1 MSEVALD
8 LDQKDL
14 VMKIHLPRF
23 SARIR
28 MALLPAAAAALLTL
42 ALALFTA
49 GLAWGANSAPAAG
62 APQSAAPAPAAT
74 AAPAAA
80 PLTAEDANAW
90 LDGFMPYALATGD
103 IAGAEVAI
111 VKDGAVVTERGFGF
125 ADIEKRTPVDPK
137 VTMFRPGSV
146 SKLIVWTAVM
156 QQVEAGKIDLDADIN
171 KYLDFNVTG
180 MGGKPI
186 TMRELMQH
194 TAGFEEHAKG
204 VISLS
209 NNLPTFEQ
217 MLKARVPARIFAPGS
232 MPAYS
237 NYGAS
242 LAGYIV
248 ERVSGEPFDAY
259 LEKHIF
265 QPLDMTHSSFRQP
278 LPAALEPFMA
288 TGYRLASAEAEPFEY
303 VGPRPA
309 GSMSASADDMAHFM
323 IAHLQDGEYHGN
335 RILSAATAELMHNS
349 PYADGIGPL
358 NRMELGFFETNI
370 NGREVIA
377 HLGDTEFFH
386 TSLHLF
392 LKDKT
397 GLYAS
402 FSSPGKEGAVQ
413 TVRTQLFQDFADR
426 YLPAAVPH
434 PVTAQVDAAT
444 QTAHSALMSGAWD
457 VSRRAATNFL
467 AALEFIGQTK
477 VGANK
482 KGELMLP
489 FPGPNG
495 KPRHWVEVSP
505 FVWQDVNGHD
515 QAAAKVVDG
524 RPVRF
529 SFDFLSPFEV
539 FERAPWY
546 SSSTW
551 LMPLFLASFVAM
563 LLTVLVWPVAA
574 IVRRRYQA
582 PLALDPASRRAW
594 LGSRIGAL
602 AIVVALAIWGFFI
615 MLILKDTG
623 TLGGRLDPLLVMAQ
637 LLSIVAFIGGL
648 AMMLWNLSAVWRG
661 QRRWPAKTWSVV
673 LALSAVFVLWVALV
687 CKLLVIG
694 TDY

>member
-1 MSEVALD
+1 VNTALK
-8 LDQKDL
+8 LIPAAAL
-14 VMKIHLPRF
+14 AAALA
-23 SARIR
+23 SST
-28 MALLPAAAAALLTL
+28 ALLQAAPPAAAAA
-42 ALALFTA
+42 APSA
-49 GLAWGANSAPAAG
+49 SAPTE
-62 APQSAAPAPAAT
+62 PSAPAAT
-74 AAPAAA
+74 AAHE
-80 PLTAEDANAW
+80 LTAEDANTW
-90 LDGFMPYALATGD
+90 LDGYVPYALATGD

-125 ADIEKRTPVDPK
+125 SDVEKRTPVDPK

-146 SKLIVWTAVM
+146 SKLITWTAVM
-156 QQVEAGKIDLDADIN
+156 QQVERGRIDLDADIN
-171 KYLDFNVTG
+171 KYLDFRVTG

-186 TMRELMQH
+186 TMRNLMQH

-204 VISLS
+204 VISAR
-209 NNLPTFEQ
+209 NDLPTFEQ
-217 MLKARVPARIFAPGS
+217 MLKAEVPACIFPPGS
-232 MPAYS
+232 TPAYS

-265 QPLDMTHSSFRQP
+265 QPLDMAHSSFRQP
-278 LPAALEPFMA
+278 LPAALAPFMA
-288 TGYRLASAEAEPFEY
+288 RGYRVASGEAEPFEY

-323 IAHLQDGEYHGN
+323 IAHLQDGEYQGN

-377 HLGDTEFFH
+377 HLGDSEWFH

-392 LKDKT
+392 LKENA

-413 TVRTQLFQDFADR
+413 TLRNQLFQDFADR
-426 YLPAAVPH
+426 YFPAAVPH
-434 PVTAQVDAAT
+434 PVTAQVDART
-444 QTAHSALMSGAWD
+444 QAAHAALMSGAWE
-457 VSRRAATNFL
+457 VSRRADTNFL
-467 AALEFIGQTK
+467 AGLEFIGQTK
-477 VGANK
+477 VGVNK
-482 KGELMLP
+482 KGELLLP

-515 QAAAKVVDG
+515 RAAARVVDG

-529 SFDFLSPFEV
+529 SFDFLSPFMV
-539 FERAPWY
+539 FDRAPWY
-546 SSSTW
+546 TASTW
-551 LMPLFLASFVAM
+551 LVPLFVVSFVAM
-563 LLTVLVWPVAA
+563 LLTVLVWPAAA
-574 IVRRRYQA
+574 IVRRRYHA
-582 PLALDPASRRAW
+582 PLTLEPGSMRAYLW
-594 LGSRIGAL
+594 SRIGAV
-602 AIVVALAIWGFFI
+602 ATIVALGIWALFL

-623 TLGGRLDPLLVMAQ
+623 TLGGRLDPLLVLAQ

-648 AMMLWNLSAVWRG
+648 AVMLWNLVAVWRG
-661 QRRWPAKTWSVV
+661 QRRWPAKLWSIV
-673 LALSAVFVLWVALV
+673 LALSSVFVLWVALV
-687 CKLLVIG
+687 CKLLVVG

>member
-1 MSEVALD
+1 MNIAAPRILVPAAVAAML
-8 LDQKDL
+8 
-14 VMKIHLPRF
+14 
-23 SARIR
+23 
-28 MALLPAAAAALLTL
+28 ALSTALTHAAAAKPAAPPPGTAPAAAPAAATPAAAAA
-42 ALALFTA
+42 
-49 GLAWGANSAPAAG
+49 GGHE
-62 APQSAAPAPAAT
+62 
-74 AAPAAA
+74 
-80 PLTAEDANAW
+80 LTATDANAW
-90 LDGFMPYALATGD
+90 LDGFVPYALKTGD

-111 VKDGAVVTERGFGF
+111 VKDGAVVTERGYGF
-125 ADIEKRTPVDPK
+125 ANVEKRTPVDPR

-171 KYLDFNVTG
+171 KYLDYNVTG
-180 MGGKPI
+180 MDGKPI

-204 VISLS
+204 VISTS
-209 NNLPTFEQ
+209 NNLPTFEE
-217 MLKARVPARIFAPGS
+217 MLKARVPARIFPPGS
-232 MPAYS
+232 TPAYS

-248 ERVSGEPFDAY
+248 ERVSGEPFDVY

-278 LPAALEPFMA
+278 LPASLEPFMA
-288 TGYRLASAEAEPFEY
+288 TGYRVGSGDAEPFEY

-335 RILSAATAELMHNS
+335 RILSAATAQLMHDS

-392 LKDKT
+392 LKDNV

-402 FSSPGKEGAVQ
+402 FSSPGKDGAVQ

-426 YLPAAVPH
+426 YLPAAAPH
-434 PVTAQVDAAT
+434 PVTAQVDAGT
-444 QTAHSALMSGAWD
+444 QAAHAALMGGAWD
-457 VSRRAATNFL
+457 VSRRAQTNFL
-467 AALEFIGQTK
+467 AMLGFIGQTK
-477 VGANK
+477 VGANQ
-482 KGELMLP
+482 KGELVLP

-495 KPRHWVEVSP
+495 KPGRWVEVAP
-505 FVWQDVNGHD
+505 FVWQSVEGHD
-515 QAAAKVVDG
+515 RAAARVVDG

-539 FERAPWY
+539 FDRAPWY
-546 SSSTW
+546 ANGAW
-551 LMPLFLASFVAM
+551 LMPLFVVSFVAM
-563 LLTVLVWPVAA
+563 LLTALVWPAA
-574 IVRRRYQA
+574 ASVRRRYHA
-582 PLALDPASRRAW
+582 PLALDAGSMRAYLWSR
-594 LGSRIGAL
+594 LGAL
-602 AIVVALAIWGFFI
+602 ATVVALGVWTLF
-615 MLILKDTG
+615 LILIIKDTG
-623 TLGGRLDPLLVMAQ
+623 TLGGRLDPLLILAQ
-637 LLSIVAFIGGL
+637 LLSLVALIGGL
-648 AMMLWNLSAVWRG
+648 AVMLWNLAAVWRG
-661 QRRWPAKTWSVV
+661 QRRWPAKTWSIV
-673 LALSAVFVLWVALV
+673 LVLSSVFILWVALV
-687 CKLLVIG
+687 CKLLVVG

>member
-1 MSEVALD
+1 MPEVALD

-14 VMKIHLPRF
+14 VMNVQLPRA
-23 SARIR
+23 SARLR
-28 MALLPAAAAALLTL
+28 MALLPAAVALLLTL
-42 ALALFTA
+42 ALALFAA
-49 GLAWGANSAPAAG
+49 GLAWGASSPSAAG
-62 APQSAAPAPAAT
+62 APPSAAPVPAAPAT
-74 AAPAAA
+74 AAAA
-80 PLTAEDANAW
+80 PLTAADANAW
-90 LDGFMPYALATGD
+90 LDGYLPYALATGD

-111 VKDGAVVTERGFGF
+111 VRDGEVVTERGFGF
-125 ADIEKRTPVDPK
+125 ADVEKRTPVDPR

-171 KYLDFNVTG
+171 KYLDYQVTG
-180 MGGKPI
+180 LAGKPI
-186 TMRELMQH
+186 TMRELLQH

-209 NNLPTFEQ
+209 NNLPTFEE
-217 MLKARVPARIFAPGS
+217 MLKAKVPARIFPPGS
-232 MPAYS
+232 TPAYS

-288 TGYRLASAEAEPFEY
+288 RGYRLGSGEAEPFEY

-323 IAHLQDGEYHGN
+323 IAHLQDGEYHGT
-335 RILSAATAELMHNS
+335 RILSAASAELMHNS
-349 PYADGIGPL
+349 PYADGLGPL

-402 FSSPGKEGAVQ
+402 FSSPGREGAVQ
-413 TVRTQLFQDFADR
+413 TLRSQLFQDFADR

-444 QTAHSALMSGAWD
+444 QTAHAALMSGAWD
-457 VSRRAATNFL
+457 VSRRADSNFL

-477 VGANK
+477 LGANK
-482 KGELMLP
+482 KGELVLP
-489 FPGPNG
+489 FPGPNA
-495 KPRHWVEVSP
+495 KPRHWVEVAP

-515 QAAAKVVDG
+515 RAAAKVVDG
-524 RPVRF
+524 KPVRF
-529 SFDFLSPFEV
+529 SFDFLSPFMV
-539 FERAPWY
+539 YDRVPWY
-546 SSSTW
+546 ASSAW
-551 LMPLFLASFVAM
+551 LMP
-563 LLTVLVWPVAA
+563 
-574 IVRRRYQA
+574 
-582 PLALDPASRRAW
+582 
-594 LGSRIGAL
+594 
-602 AIVVALAIWGFFI
+602 
-615 MLILKDTG
+615 
-623 TLGGRLDPLLVMAQ
+623 
-637 LLSIVAFIGGL
+637 
-648 AMMLWNLSAVWRG
+648 
-661 QRRWPAKTWSVV
+661 
-673 LALSAVFVLWVALV
+673 
-687 CKLLVIG
+687 
-694 TDY
+694 

>member
-1 MSEVALD
+1 MNI
-8 LDQKDL
+8 Q
-14 VMKIHLPRF
+14 LPRA

-28 MALLPAAAAALLTL
+28 MALLPAAAALLLTV
-42 ALALFTA
+42 ALAWFAA
-49 GLAWGANSAPAAG
+49 GLAWGASGAPAAG
-62 APQSAAPAPAAT
+62 APQSAAPAAT
-74 AAPAAA
+74 AA

-90 LDGFMPYALATGD
+90 LDGYLPYALATGD

-111 VKDGAVVTERGFGF
+111 VKDGQVVTERGYGF
-125 ADIEKRTPVDPK
+125 ADVEKRAPVDPK

-171 KYLDFNVTG
+171 KYLDYNVTG
-180 MGGKPI
+180 LAGKPI

-209 NNLPTFEQ
+209 NNLPTFEE
-217 MLKARVPARIFAPGS
+217 MLKARVPARIFPPGS
-232 MPAYS
+232 TPAYS

-288 TGYRLASAEAEPFEY
+288 KGYRLGSGEAEPFEY

-349 PYADGIGPL
+349 PYAGAIGPL

-402 FSSPGKEGAVQ
+402 FSSPGREGAVQ
-413 TVRTQLFQDFADR
+413 TLRNQLFQDFADR

-444 QTAHSALMSGAWD
+444 QAAHSALMSGAWE

-482 KGELMLP
+482 KGELQLP
-489 FPGPNG
+489 FPGPNA
-495 KPRHWVEVSP
+495 KPRHWVEVAP

-515 QAAAKVVDG
+515 RAAAKVVDG

-529 SFDFLSPFEV
+529 SFDFLSPFMV
-539 FERAPWY
+539 FDRAPWY

-551 LMPLFLASFVAM
+551 LMPLFAASSAAM

-574 IVRRRYQA
+574 IVRRRYHA
-582 PLALDPASRRAW
+582 PLALDPAARRAW
-594 LGSRIGAL
+594 VASRIGAL
-602 AIVVALAIWGFFI
+602 AIVAALGIWGMFM

-623 TLGGRLDPLLVMAQ
+623 TLGGRLDPLLVLAQ
-637 LLSIVAFIGGL
+637 LLSVVAFIGGL
-648 AMMLWNLSAVWRG
+648 AAMLWNLSAVWRG
-661 QRRWPAKTWSVV
+661 QRRWPAKVWSIV
-673 LALSAVFVLWVALV
+673 LALSSVLVLWVALI
-687 CKLLVIG
+687 CKLLVVG

>member
-1 MSEVALD
+1 MPEVALD
-8 LDQKDL
+8 LDQKDP
-14 VMKIHLPRF
+14 VMNIQLPRVL
-23 SARIR
+23 ARIR
-28 MALLPAAAAALLTL
+28 MAPLPAAAAVLLTL

-49 GLAWGANSAPAAG
+49 GLAWGAPAAAAAG
-62 APQSAAPAPAAT
+62 APPSV
-74 AAPAAA
+74 APAAA
-80 PLTAEDANAW
+80 APATAVPLTAEDADKW
-90 LDGFMPYALATGD
+90 LDGYLPYALATGD
-103 IAGAEVAI
+103 IAGAEIAI
-111 VKDGAVVTERGFGF
+111 VKDGQVVTERGFGF
-125 ADIEKRTPVDPK
+125 ADVKKRTPVDPK

-156 QQVEAGKIDLDADIN
+156 QQVEAGRIDLDADIN
-171 KYLDFNVTG
+171 RYLDFNVTG

-186 TMRELMQH
+186 TMRDLMQH

-204 VISLS
+204 VISVS
-209 NNLPTFEQ
+209 NNLPTFEE
-217 MLKARVPARIFAPGS
+217 MLKAKVPARIFAPGS
-232 MPAYS
+232 TPAYS

-288 TGYRLASAEAEPFEY
+288 RGYRLASAEAEPFEY

-392 LKDKT
+392 LKDQT

-413 TVRTQLFQDFADR
+413 TLRTQLFQDFADR

-444 QTAHSALMSGAWD
+444 QSAHSALMSGAWE
-457 VSRRAATNFL
+457 VSRRADTNFL
-467 AALEFIGQTK
+467 AALGFIGQTK
-477 VGANK
+477 VAANN
-482 KGELMLP
+482 KGELVLP
-489 FPGPNG
+489 FPGPNA
-495 KPRHWVEVSP
+495 KPRHWVEVAP

-515 QAAAKVVDG
+515 RAAARVVDG

-529 SFDFLSPFEV
+529 SFDFLSPFMV
-539 FERAPWY
+539 FDRVPWY

-551 LMPLFLASFVAM
+551 LMPLFLGSFAAM

-582 PLALDPASRRAW
+582 PLALEPGARRAY

-602 AIVVALAIWGFFI
+602 AIVATLAIWGLFV

-623 TLGGRLDPLLVMAQ
+623 TLGGRLDPLLVLAQ

-648 AMMLWNLSAVWRG
+648 AAMLWNLLAVWRG

-673 LALSAVFVLWVALV
+673 LALASVFVLWVALI

>member
-1 MSEVALD
+1 MPEVALD

-14 VMKIHLPRF
+14 VMNVQLPRA
-23 SARIR
+23 SARLR
-28 MALLPAAAAALLTL
+28 MALLPAAVALLLTL
-42 ALALFTA
+42 ALALFAA
-49 GLAWGANSAPAAG
+49 GLAWGASSPSAAG
-62 APQSAAPAPAAT
+62 APPSAAPVPAAPAT
-74 AAPAAA
+74 AAAA
-80 PLTAEDANAW
+80 PLTAADANAW
-90 LDGFMPYALATGD
+90 LDGYLPYALATGD

-111 VKDGAVVTERGFGF
+111 VRDGEVVTERGFGF
-125 ADIEKRTPVDPK
+125 ADVEKRTPVDPR

-171 KYLDFNVTG
+171 KYLDYQVTG
-180 MGGKPI
+180 LAGKPI
-186 TMRELMQH
+186 TMRELLQH

-209 NNLPTFEQ
+209 NNLPTFEE
-217 MLKARVPARIFAPGS
+217 MLKAKVPARIFPPGS
-232 MPAYS
+232 TPAYS

-288 TGYRLASAEAEPFEY
+288 RGYRLGSGEAEPFEY

-323 IAHLQDGEYHGN
+323 IAHLQDGEYHGT
-335 RILSAATAELMHNS
+335 RILSAASAELMHNS
-349 PYADGIGPL
+349 PYADGLGPL

-402 FSSPGKEGAVQ
+402 FSSPGREGAVQ
-413 TVRTQLFQDFADR
+413 TLRSQLFQDFADR

-434 PVTAQVDAAT
+434 AVTAQVDAAT

-457 VSRRAATNFL
+457 VSRRADTNFL
-467 AALEFIGQTK
+467 VALGFIGQTK

-482 KGELMLP
+482 KGELVLP
-489 FPGPNG
+489 FPGPNA
-495 KPRHWVEVSP
+495 KPRHWVEVAP

-515 QAAAKVVDG
+515 RAAAKVVDG

-529 SFDFLSPFEV
+529 SFDFLSPFMV
-539 FERAPWY
+539 FDRAPWY
-546 SSSTW
+546 SSSSW
-551 LMPLFLASFVAM
+551 LMPLFMASFAAL

-574 IVRRRYQA
+574 IVRRRCHA
-582 PLALDPASRRAW
+582 PLALDPGSRRAY

-602 AIVVALAIWGFFI
+602 AIVGALGIWGLFI

-623 TLGGRLDPLLVMAQ
+623 TLGGRLDPLLVLAQ

-648 AMMLWNLSAVWRG
+648 AAMLWNLTAVWRG
-661 QRRWPAKTWSVV
+661 QRRWPAKTWSIV
-673 LALSAVFVLWVALV
+673 LALSSVLVLWVALV
-687 CKLLVIG
+687 CKLLVVG

>member
-1 MSEVALD
+1 MNIAAPGIIARAALAGV
-8 LDQKDL
+8 L
-14 VMKIHLPRF
+14 
-23 SARIR
+23 
-28 MALLPAAAAALLTL
+28 ALSTAPIPAAAPTPAPAPTLPAAA
-42 ALALFTA
+42 
-49 GLAWGANSAPAAG
+49 PAA
-62 APQSAAPAPAAT
+62 QSA

-80 PLTAEDANAW
+80 HELTAVDANSW
-90 LDGFMPYALATGD
+90 LDGFVPYALKTGD

-111 VKDGAVVTERGFGF
+111 VKDGAVVTERGYGF
-125 ADIEKRTPVDPK
+125 SDVEKRTPVDPQ

-156 QQVEAGKIDLDADIN
+156 QQVEAGRIDLDADIN
-171 KYLDFNVTG
+171 RYLDYNVTG
-180 MGGKPI
+180 MDGKPI

-204 VISLS
+204 VISTS
-209 NNLPTFEQ
+209 NNLPTFEE
-217 MLKARVPARIFAPGS
+217 MLKAKVPARIFPPGS
-232 MPAYS
+232 TPAYS

-248 ERVSGEPFDAY
+248 ERVSGEPFDSY

-265 QPLDMTHSSFRQP
+265 QPLGMTHSSFRQP
-278 LPAALEPFMA
+278 LPASLAPFMA
-288 TGYRLASAEAEPFEY
+288 TGYRLASGAAEPFEY

-349 PYADGIGPL
+349 PYVGGIGPL

-392 LKDKT
+392 LKDNT

-402 FSSPGKEGAVQ
+402 FSSPGKDAAVQ
-413 TVRTQLFQDFADR
+413 TLRTQLFQEFADR

-434 PVTAQVDAAT
+434 PVTAQVDART
-444 QTAHSALMSGAWD
+444 QAAHAALMSGVWD
-457 VSRRAATNFL
+457 VSRRAQTNFL
-467 AALEFIGQTK
+467 AMLGFIGQTK
-477 VGANK
+477 VGVNR
-482 KGELMLP
+482 KGELALP

-495 KPRHWVEVSP
+495 KPGHWVEVSP
-505 FVWQDVNGHD
+505 FVWQSVDGHD
-515 QAAAKVVDG
+515 RAAARLVDG

-539 FERAPWY
+539 FDRAPWY
-546 SSSTW
+546 AASSW
-551 LMPLFLASFVAM
+551 LMPLFIVSFVAM
-563 LLTVLVWPVAA
+563 LLTVLIWPAA
-574 IVRRRYQA
+574 ALVRRRYHA
-582 PLALDPASRRAW
+582 PLALDAASMRAYRW
-594 LGSRIGAL
+594 SRFAAL
-602 AIVVALAIWGFFI
+602 ATVVALGTW
-615 MLILKDTG
+615 MLFLVLIIRDTG
-623 TLGGRLDPLLVMAQ
+623 TLGGKLDPLLILAQ

-648 AMMLWNLSAVWRG
+648 AVMLWNLSAVWRG
-661 QRRWPAKTWSVV
+661 KRAWPAKTWSVV
-673 LALSAVFVLWVALV
+673 LALSAVFILWVALV
-687 CKLLVIG
+687 CKLLVVG

>member
-1 MSEVALD
+1 MNV
-8 LDQKDL
+8 Q
-14 VMKIHLPRF
+14 LPRA
-23 SARIR
+23 SARLR
-28 MALLPAAAAALLTL
+28 MALLPAAVALLLTL
-42 ALALFTA
+42 ALALFAA
-49 GLAWGANSAPAAG
+49 GLAWGASSPSAAG
-62 APQSAAPAPAAT
+62 APPSAAPVPAAPAT
-74 AAPAAA
+74 AAAA
-80 PLTAEDANAW
+80 PLTAADANAW
-90 LDGFMPYALATGD
+90 LDGYLPYALATGD

-111 VKDGAVVTERGFGF
+111 VRDGEVVTERGFGF
-125 ADIEKRTPVDPK
+125 ADVEKRTPVDPR

-171 KYLDFNVTG
+171 KYLDYQVTG
-180 MGGKPI
+180 LAGKPI
-186 TMRELMQH
+186 TMRELLQH

-209 NNLPTFEQ
+209 NNLPTFEE
-217 MLKARVPARIFAPGS
+217 MLKAKVPARIFPPGS
-232 MPAYS
+232 TPAYS

-288 TGYRLASAEAEPFEY
+288 RGYRLGSGEAEPFEY

-323 IAHLQDGEYHGN
+323 IAHLQDGEYHGT
-335 RILSAATAELMHNS
+335 RILSAASAELMHNS
-349 PYADGIGPL
+349 PYADGLGPL

-402 FSSPGKEGAVQ
+402 FSSPGREGAVQ
-413 TVRTQLFQDFADR
+413 TLRSQLFQDFADR

-434 PVTAQVDAAT
+434 AVTAQVDAAT

-457 VSRRAATNFL
+457 VSRRADTNFL
-467 AALEFIGQTK
+467 VALGFIGQTK

-482 KGELMLP
+482 KGELVLP
-489 FPGPNG
+489 FPGPNA
-495 KPRHWVEVSP
+495 KPRHWVEVAP

-515 QAAAKVVDG
+515 RAAAKVVDG

-529 SFDFLSPFEV
+529 SFDFLSPFMV
-539 FERAPWY
+539 FDRAPWY
-546 SSSTW
+546 SSSSW
-551 LMPLFLASFVAM
+551 LMPLFMASFAAL

-574 IVRRRYQA
+574 IVRRRCHA
-582 PLALDPASRRAW
+582 PLALDPGSRRAY

-602 AIVVALAIWGFFI
+602 AIVGALGIWGLFI

-623 TLGGRLDPLLVMAQ
+623 TLGGRLDPLLVLAQ

-648 AMMLWNLSAVWRG
+648 AAMLWNLTAVWRG
-661 QRRWPAKTWSVV
+661 QRRWPAKTWSIV
-673 LALSAVFVLWVALV
+673 LALSSVLVLWVALV
-687 CKLLVIG
+687 CKLLVVG

>member
-1 MSEVALD
+1 MN
-8 LDQKDL
+8 
-14 VMKIHLPRF
+14 IHLPRV

-28 MALLPAAAAALLTL
+28 MALLPAAAAVLLTV

-49 GLAWGANSAPAAG
+49 GLAWGAPAAAAAA
-62 APQSAAPAPAAT
+62 APQSAAPAPAAP
-74 AAPAAA
+74 PAAA
-80 PLTAEDANAW
+80 ALTAEDADTW
-90 LDGFMPYALATGD
+90 LDGYMPYALATGD
-103 IAGAEVAI
+103 IAGAEIAI
-111 VKDGAVVTERGFGF
+111 VKDGEVVTERGFGF
-125 ADIEKRTPVDPK
+125 ADVEKRTPVDPK

-180 MGGKPI
+180 LGGKPI
-186 TMRELMQH
+186 TMRDLMQH

-209 NNLPTFEQ
+209 NNLPTFEE
-217 MLKARVPARIFAPGS
+217 MLKAKVPARIFAPGS
-232 MPAYS
+232 TPAYS

-288 TGYRLASAEAEPFEY
+288 RGYRLGSGEAEPFEY

-349 PYADGIGPL
+349 PYADPIGPL

-402 FSSPGKEGAVQ
+402 FSSPGREGAVQ
-413 TVRTQLFQDFADR
+413 TLRNQLFQDFADR
-426 YLPAAVPH
+426 YLPAAAPH

-457 VSRRAATNFL
+457 VSRRADTNFL
-467 AALEFIGQTK
+467 AALGFIGQTK

-482 KGELMLP
+482 KGELVLP
-489 FPGPNG
+489 FPGPNA
-495 KPRHWVEVSP
+495 KPRHWVEVAP

-515 QAAAKVVDG
+515 RAAAKVVDG

-539 FERAPWY
+539 FDRAPWY

-551 LMPLFLASFVAM
+551 LMPLFLASFAAL

-582 PLALDPASRRAW
+582 PLALEPAARRAY

-602 AIVVALAIWGFFI
+602 AIVATLSIWGLFM

-623 TLGGRLDPLLVMAQ
+623 TLGGRLDPLLVLAQ

-648 AMMLWNLSAVWRG
+648 AAMLWNLVAVWG
-661 QRRWPAKTWSVV
+661 GERRWPAKTWSIV
-673 LALSAVFVLWVALV
+673 LALSSVFVLWVALI

>member
-1 MSEVALD
+1 MPGIA

-14 VMKIHLPRF
+14 VMNIRLRP
-23 SARIR
+23 SARFR
-28 MALLPAAAAALLTL
+28 TAPLPVAAAALLTV
-42 ALALFTA
+42 ALALFA
-49 GLAWGANSAPAAG
+49 VGLAWGAPAAPAAGTTQGAAPAPSAPAAV
-62 APQSAAPAPAAT
+62 
-74 AAPAAA
+74 
-80 PLTAEDANAW
+80 PLTAEDANSW
-90 LDGFMPYALATGD
+90 LDGYLPYALATGD

-111 VKDGAVVTERGFGF
+111 VKDGAVVTERGYGF
-125 ADIEKRTPVDPK
+125 ADVEKRTPVDPK

-171 KYLDFNVTG
+171 KYLDYNVTG
-180 MGGKPI
+180 LAGKPI
-186 TMRELMQH
+186 TMRELLQH

-209 NNLPTFEQ
+209 NSLPTFEE
-217 MLKARVPARIFAPGS
+217 MLKARVPARIFPPGS
-232 MPAYS
+232 TPAYS

-288 TGYRLASAEAEPFEY
+288 RGYRLGSGEAEPFEY

-402 FSSPGKEGAVQ
+402 FSSPGREGAVQ
-413 TVRTQLFQDFADR
+413 TLRNQLFQDFADR
-426 YLPAAVPH
+426 YLPASVPH
-434 PVTAQVDAAT
+434 PLTAQVDAAT
-444 QTAHSALMSGAWD
+444 QAAHSALMSGAWD

-482 KGELMLP
+482 KGELQLP

-495 KPRHWVEVSP
+495 KPRHWVEVAP
-505 FVWQDVNGHD
+505 FVWQDVDGHD
-515 QAAAKVVDG
+515 RAAAKVVDG

-546 SSSTW
+546 ASSTW
-551 LMPLFLASFVAM
+551 LMPLFLAGFAAM

-574 IVRRRYQA
+574 IVRRRYRA
-582 PLALDPASRRAW
+582 PLALDPAARRAY
-594 LGSRIGAL
+594 LGSRIGAV
-602 AIVVALAIWGFFI
+602 AIVAALGIWGLFM
-615 MLILKDTG
+615 MLILRDTG
-623 TLGGRLDPLLVMAQ
+623 TLGGRLDPLLVLAQ

-648 AMMLWNLSAVWRG
+648 AAMLWNLAAVWRG
-661 QRRWPAKTWSVV
+661 QRRWPAKVWSVV
-673 LALSAVFVLWVALV
+673 LVLSSVLVLWVALI
-687 CKLLVIG
+687 CKLLAVG
-694 TDY
+694 TEY

>member
-1 MSEVALD
+1 MNIAAPRILVPAAVAAML
-8 LDQKDL
+8 
-14 VMKIHLPRF
+14 
-23 SARIR
+23 
-28 MALLPAAAAALLTL
+28 ALSTALTHAAAAKPAAPPPGTAPAAAPAAATPAAAAA
-42 ALALFTA
+42 
-49 GLAWGANSAPAAG
+49 GGHE
-62 APQSAAPAPAAT
+62 
-74 AAPAAA
+74 
-80 PLTAEDANAW
+80 LTATDANAW
-90 LDGFMPYALATGD
+90 LDGFMPYALKTGD

-111 VKDGAVVTERGFGF
+111 VKDGAVVTERGYGF
-125 ADIEKRTPVDPK
+125 ANVEKRTPVDPR

-171 KYLDFNVTG
+171 RYLDYNVTG
-180 MGGKPI
+180 MDGKPI

-204 VISLS
+204 VISTS
-209 NNLPTFEQ
+209 NNLPTFEE
-217 MLKARVPARIFAPGS
+217 MLKARVPARIFPPGS
-232 MPAYS
+232 TPAYS

-248 ERVSGEPFDAY
+248 ERVSGEPFDVY

-278 LPAALEPFMA
+278 LPASLEPFMA
-288 TGYRLASAEAEPFEY
+288 TGYRVGSGDAEPFEY

-335 RILSAATAELMHNS
+335 RILSAATAQLMHDS

-392 LKDKT
+392 LKDNV

-402 FSSPGKEGAVQ
+402 FSSPGKDGAVQ

-426 YLPAAVPH
+426 YLPAAAPH
-434 PVTAQVDAAT
+434 PVTAQVDAGT
-444 QTAHSALMSGAWD
+444 QAAHAALMSGAWD
-457 VSRRAATNFL
+457 VSRRAQTNFL
-467 AALEFIGQTK
+467 AMLGFIGQTK
-477 VGANK
+477 VGANQ
-482 KGELMLP
+482 KGELVLP

-495 KPRHWVEVSP
+495 KPGRWVEVAP
-505 FVWQDVNGHD
+505 FVWQSVDGHD
-515 QAAAKVVDG
+515 RAAARVVDG

-539 FERAPWY
+539 FDRAPWY
-546 SSSTW
+546 SNGAW
-551 LMPLFLASFVAM
+551 LMPLFVASFVAM
-563 LLTVLVWPVAA
+563 LLTALVWPAA
-574 IVRRRYQA
+574 ASVRRRYHA
-582 PLALDPASRRAW
+582 PLALDAGSMRAYLWSR
-594 LGSRIGAL
+594 LGAL
-602 AIVVALAIWGFFI
+602 ATVVALGVWTVF
-615 MLILKDTG
+615 LILIIKDTG
-623 TLGGRLDPLLVMAQ
+623 TLGGRLDPLLILAQ
-637 LLSIVAFIGGL
+637 LLSIVALIGGL
-648 AMMLWNLSAVWRG
+648 AVMLWNLAAVWRG
-661 QRRWPAKTWSVV
+661 QRRWPAKTWSIV
-673 LALSAVFVLWVALV
+673 LVLSSVFILWVALV
-687 CKLLVIG
+687 CKLLVVG

>member
-1 MSEVALD
+1 MPEVALD
-8 LDQKDL
+8 LDQKDP
-14 VMKIHLPRF
+14 VRSIHRPRA
-23 SARIR
+23 SARMR
-28 MALLPAAAAALLTL
+28 MALLPAAAAALLTV

-49 GLAWGANSAPAAG
+49 GFAWGAPPTAG
-62 APQSAAPAPAAT
+62 AVAPQSAAPAPAP
-74 AAPAAA
+74 PAAA
-80 PLTAEDANAW
+80 AALTAEDADQW
-90 LDGFMPYALATGD
+90 LDGYLPYALATAD
-103 IAGAEVAI
+103 IPGAEIAI
-111 VKDGAVVTERGFGF
+111 VRDGEVVTERGFGF
-125 ADIEKRTPVDPK
+125 ADVEKRTPVDPK

-171 KYLDFNVTG
+171 KYLDYNVTG
-180 MGGKPI
+180 LGGKPI
-186 TMRELMQH
+186 TMRDLLQH

-217 MLKARVPARIFAPGS
+217 ILKARVPARIFAPGS
-232 MPAYS
+232 TPAYS

-288 TGYRLASAEAEPFEY
+288 RGYRLGSGRAEPFEY

-349 PYADGIGPL
+349 PYPDPIGPL

-392 LKDKT
+392 LKDQV

-402 FSSPGKEGAVQ
+402 FSSPGREGAVQ
-413 TVRTQLFQDFADR
+413 TLRNQLFQDFADR

-434 PVTAQVDAAT
+434 PVSAQVDAAT

-457 VSRRAATNFL
+457 VSRRADSNFL
-467 AALEFIGQTK
+467 AALGFIGQTK
-477 VGANK
+477 VAANK
-482 KGELMLP
+482 EGELVLP
-489 FPGPNG
+489 FPGPNA
-495 KPRHWVEVSP
+495 KPRHWVEVAP
-505 FVWQDVNGHD
+505 FVWQDVNGND
-515 QAAAKVVDG
+515 RAAAKVIDG

-539 FERAPWY
+539 FDRAPWY

-551 LMPLFLASFVAM
+551 LMPLFLVSFAAL

-582 PLALDPASRRAW
+582 PLALGPAARRAY
-594 LGSRIGAL
+594 LGSRIGAV
-602 AIVVALAIWGFFI
+602 AIVAALSIWGLFM

-637 LLSIVAFIGGL
+637 LLSIAAFVGGL
-648 AMMLWNLSAVWRG
+648 AAMLWNLVAVWSG
-661 QRRWPAKTWSVV
+661 QRRWPAKTWSIV
-673 LALSAVFVLWVALV
+673 LALSSVLVLWVALV

>member
-1 MSEVALD
+1 VNIAAPGIIVRAALASV
-8 LDQKDL
+8 LAL
-14 VMKIHLPRF
+14 STASIHAAAPTP
-23 SARIR
+23 AP
-28 MALLPAAAAALLTL
+28 APTLPAAA
-42 ALALFTA
+42 
-49 GLAWGANSAPAAG
+49 PAA
-62 APQSAAPAPAAT
+62 QSAA
-74 AAPAAA
+74 AAA
-80 PLTAEDANAW
+80 AAHELTAVDANSW
-90 LDGFMPYALATGD
+90 LDGFVPYALKTGD

-111 VKDGAVVTERGFGF
+111 VKDGAVVTERGYGF
-125 ADIEKRTPVDPK
+125 SDVEKRTPVDPK

-171 KYLDFNVTG
+171 KYLDYNVTG
-180 MGGKPI
+180 MDGRPI

-204 VISLS
+204 VISTS
-209 NNLPTFEQ
+209 NNLPSFEE
-217 MLKARVPARIFAPGS
+217 MLKARVPARIFPPGS
-232 MPAYS
+232 TPAYS

-248 ERVSGEPFDAY
+248 ERVSGEPFDVY

-278 LPAALEPFMA
+278 LPAPLAPFMA
-288 TGYRLASAEAEPFEY
+288 TGYRLASGAAEPFEY

-335 RILSAATAELMHNS
+335 RILSAATAELMHDS
-349 PYADGIGPL
+349 PYVDRLGPL

-392 LKDKT
+392 LKDHT

-402 FSSPGKEGAVQ
+402 FSSPGKDAAVQ
-413 TVRTQLFQDFADR
+413 TVRTQLFQEFADR

-434 PVTAQVDAAT
+434 PVTAQVDAGT
-444 QTAHSALMSGAWD
+444 QAAHAALMSGVWD
-457 VSRRAATNFL
+457 VSRRAQTNFL
-467 AALEFIGQTK
+467 AMLGFIGQTK
-477 VGANK
+477 LGVNQ
-482 KGELMLP
+482 KGELTLP

-495 KPRHWVEVSP
+495 KPGHWVEVSP
-505 FVWQDVNGHD
+505 FVWQSVDGHD
-515 QAAAKVVDG
+515 RAAAKLVDG

-539 FERAPWY
+539 FDRAPWY
-546 SSSTW
+546 AASSW
-551 LMPLFLASFVAM
+551 LMPLFIVSFVAM
-563 LLTVLVWPVAA
+563 LLTVLIWPAA
-574 IVRRRYQA
+574 AAVRRRYHA
-582 PLALDPASRRAW
+582 PLALDAASMRAYRW
-594 LGSRIGAL
+594 SRFGAL
-602 AIVVALAIWGFFI
+602 ATVVALGTWMLFLV
-615 MLILKDTG
+615 LILKDTG
-623 TLGGRLDPLLVMAQ
+623 TLGGKLDPLLILAQ

-648 AMMLWNLSAVWRG
+648 AVMLWNLIAVWRG
-661 QRRWPAKTWSVV
+661 ARAWPAKTWSIV
-673 LALSAVFVLWVALV
+673 LALSAVFILWVALV
-687 CKLLVIG
+687 CKLLVVG